1 MIHLRELIVYGLIA
15 ISALFLSCSD
25 NKIDSNIS
33 QRDIPNIASEPTFVE
48 VKVLKEK
55 KFEKEIISNGKL
67 KSFRKADLRFRVS
80 GDLEDIFV
88 KNGSIVSAN
97 QVLAK
102 LNRFEYEQQFNT
114 AKIAVTNAHL
124 QMEDMTLAY
133 QGLKDKDLPSEVKES
148 IAAKSGY
155 IATTNDLKTAQH
167 NLDGTELKSPF
178 AGKIANLK
186 YHRYERIDLTET
198 FCNLIDDSSLEVEF
212 SLTESELNDVKL
224 NDAITVTPFAINNSI
239 KGYISEINP
248 QIDENGLV
256 LVKGVIKNN
265 GQLLEG
271 MNVKVK
277 VIQEQGYQVTVPKS
291 AVIVRQGQQVVFK
304 YVQGKAVWNYVK
316 TGLENSHEYTLVFSE
331 HEESLHIGD
340 TIIVSGNLNLVHEG
354 NVVIKK

>member
-1 MIHLRELIVYGLIA
+1 MIHMRRLIVYELIS
-15 ISALFLSCSD
+15 ISTLLSGCND
-25 NKIDSNIS
+25 NKIGSNVS
-33 QRDIPNIASEPTFVE
+33 QQNIPHIVSEPTFVE
-48 VKVLKEK
+48 VKVLRKE

-67 KSFRKADLRFRVS
+67 KSFKKADLRFRVS

-88 KNGSIVSAN
+88 RNGSIVSSN
-97 QVLAK
+97 QILAK
-102 LNRFEYEQQFNT
+102 LNRFEYEQRFNM
-114 AKIAVTNAHL
+114 AKIAVTNARL

-133 QGLKDKDLPSEVKES
+133 QGLKDKDLSTEIKES

-155 IATTNDLKTAQH
+155 IAATNDLKTAQY

-186 YHRYERIDLTET
+186 HHRYERIDLTET

-224 NDAITVTPFAINNSI
+224 NDSITVTPFAINNSI
-239 KGYISEINP
+239 RGYISEINP

-256 LVKGVIKNN
+256 FVKGVIKNN

-271 MNVKVK
+271 MNVRVK
-277 VIQEQGYQVTVPKS
+277 VIQEQGYQITVPKS

-304 YVQGKAVWNYVK
+304 YVHGKAVWNYVK
-316 TGLENSHEYTLVFSE
+316 TGLENSHEYTLVFPE
-331 HEESLHIGD
+331 HEESLHTGD

-354 NVVIKK
+354 NVLIKK